1 MEIVLGAFRLASP
14 GGTEHY
20 TLTVAEQLQRLGHE
34 VTIYVEQPGEIAD
47 LARSR
52 GLRLATREDELPD
65 DADVLY
71 AQESVTA
78 YGLAA
83 RYPKAPLVVGVHS
96 VEYDLSLP
104 PQLPELVSA
113 LVTLHDRVTRRA
125 EAFAV
130 KAEIVRLRQ
139 PVDTARFTPRGSLHE
154 RPQRVL
160 ALGNYLRGDRARV
173 IEAACAEAGLEAM
186 SVGMQRGNHV
196 LEADRV
202 LNEADVV
209 LGKGRVIVEAMACG
223 RAAYVFDA
231 FGSDGWVT
239 NDSYARLEA
248 DNFGGLTG
256 TPPVDVA
263 RLRSDLEL
271 YRTDM
276 GAANR
281 ELSVVHHPARTST
294 RCSSSSFSNG
304 SPRAQRPARGRC
316 AKWRGSSVSGGRAR
330 SVNGAIVGRTPRLAG
345 DSSGTGEDLGPTIL
359 DDGAVV
365 CAGAIV
371 FAGARIGRRAIV
383 GDQAHVRERTTLG
396 PESVLGRGSA
406 LGSDGRSARASGSR
420 RTSG

>member
-139 PVDTARFTPRGSLHE
+139 PVDTARFQPRGSLQE

-196 LEADRV
+196 FDPDRV

-239 NDSYARLEA
+239 TDSYARLEA

-281 ELSVVHHPARTST
+281 ELAVVHHSANKHAMQLVELFERLAPRPKARTEPLREMARLVRVQWQSEERAVAFGLEAGELRDQLDAYRRRVHELEPLAARLPEVEAELQAARVDAET
-294 RCSSSSFSNG
+294 RVHDLL
-304 SPRAQRPARGRC
+304 RQRRVRLGIALAR
-316 AKWRGSSVSGGRAR
+316 
-330 SVNGAIVGRTPRLAG
+330 PL
-345 DSSGTGEDLGPTIL
+345 DLL
-359 DDGAVV
+359 
-365 CAGAIV
+365 
-371 FAGARIGRRAIV
+371 RR
-383 GDQAHVRERTTLG
+383 
-396 PESVLGRGSA
+396 
-406 LGSDGRSARASGSR
+406 R
-420 RTSG
+420 RR